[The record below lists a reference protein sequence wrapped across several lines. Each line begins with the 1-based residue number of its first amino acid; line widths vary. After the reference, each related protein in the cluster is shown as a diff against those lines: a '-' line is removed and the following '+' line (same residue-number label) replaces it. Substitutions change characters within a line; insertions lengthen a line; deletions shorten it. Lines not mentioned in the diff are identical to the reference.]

1 VIKSKTLKMRII
13 YIVAAVAML
22 AMLIPAMAVP
32 VSAADTLTMVLWDPI
47 TNQPWQTSDSQY
59 DITGSIVQVT
69 ASSAPTNWWIQPV
82 APPANATAQFVFPNA
97 HPTTETV
104 VRVQGTYG
112 EVIIWATINGH
123 DVSIDKKFGQIE
135 STDITPPQNVPV
147 TWNES
152 VKEFQGSATIEDSVN
167 GVFVDKDGGLH
178 YHAMQGTILNWYLI
192 AGWEDVSLT
201 PAEAPIL
208 NDEMDQLCD
217 AFFVEFG
224 SMDNPMG
231 TYIQT
236 VTDANGESSVNI
248 FADGEENVKVVV
260 VPQYPGP
267 IQLDV
272 TPEITSVN
280 FWTREMEV
288 VPQVRWAGEK
298 IVLEKNFFTGPAP
311 IETEDGFIFFVRFTL
326 TGNSK
331 GSLEAIGPLPPL
343 GVNDGQT
350 VDCVIDENGF
360 ASVILYSPVQGDID
374 VTATLYVW
382 VPGGRGIEKWDINQ
396 HHFVVYYLKLG
407 ELSLGNVYGKRAF
420 HDDGPWIPNNPW
432 DPEGTYNDP
441 ATPDVLVETLNVSQD
456 ALLRARVN
464 GWFKDAEGD
473 TWTLPDDWAELASPN
488 WVITNI
494 HWDIMNNP
502 SDFNPT
508 VGAEAMAGV
517 PVTSNNPFGS
527 YQQPWPVGQ
536 TVAAYPVIGPF
547 SPGIEQ
553 PAAAGMPY
561 GYRVPNIRLDMD
573 RQIQTVVPDG
583 ELNWWDAP
591 MPPAKITYMI
601 TNPSVTVTTDNAG
614 FFKETDKADIYY
626 GYWDDPATTVNEM
639 TVVFTNPFY
648 AINVPAHWAIPAFGN
663 NLGYDWDTFG
673 NSSSHEEYGPYPF
686 WTILNRQTEN
696 PIVPTTDAA
705 NYPTLAQVYSDN
717 HGEAMIY
724 LNGNWNLDLVTS
736 VEFPGNTNKTSGG
749 AFDIKPGT
757 IVGFSTVQAM
767 ADYPYTRQPSASYKA
782 ILSNTV
788 TKNWEWGKTIMG
800 ADPTTYPDGQ
810 VDPGFAAGDEA
821 NSKRMVLEVGT
832 LNLQQYTDP
841 PTNSIPNA
849 DYLKSSTG
857 EKMAF
862 VWVTDRDGNPTVGEK
877 VDWEVQSATT
887 IRISNKTGVGVS
899 NYNSIMGILGTT
911 DGFLTGT
918 NGTTSD
924 GRTLGTSYMIG
935 IHPTPGPDWAN
946 QDNALAAI
954 FYKFYNI
961 TRDPN
966 GPQPTDYAV
975 AAVILT
981 SSLEEDANLHATM
994 NEIEGQISREWNLN
1008 WGEIDDPD
1016 DPLMLGD
1023 ANYDGKVNM
1032 GDVILAER
1040 MMLGLNPVLTG
1051 ADINRDGNVNIA
1063 DIIAME
1069 RYMLGY

>member
-1 VIKSKTLKMRII
+1 MRII

-22 AMLIPAMAVP
+22 AMLIPAMAIP
-32 VSAADTLTMVLWDPI
+32 VSAQGGLTMVLVDPI
-47 TNQPWQTSDSQY
+47 TLQPVATPDGGY
-59 DITGSIVQVT
+59 DVTNSVVQIT
-69 ASSAPTNWWIQPV
+69 ASSTPTLWELTNV
-82 APPANATAQFVFPNA
+82 AVGVNSSPAVWQDGINPNTVS
-97 HPTTETV
+97 PIPTV
-104 VRVQGTYG
+104 VYVKGVWG
-112 EVIIWATINGH
+112 EANISATIEGTKYTVN
-123 DVSIDKKFGQIE
+123 KKWGQIK
-135 STDITPPQNVPV
+135 STDITGPQNLPV

-152 VKEFQGSATIEDSVN
+152 VKEFQGDTQVEDTVTGN
-167 GVFVDKDGGLH
+167 FINKDGVITTHVVEGV
-178 YHAMQGTILNWYLI
+178 ILNWYLI
-192 AGWEDVSLT
+192 AGYEDVDLT
-201 PAEAPIL
+201 PAEAPALI
-208 NDEMDQLCD
+208 DRMSGYDS
-217 AFFVEFG
+217 AYFVEFG
-224 SMDNPMG
+224 TMQNDLG
-231 TYIQT
+231 TNIRT
-236 VTDANGESSVNI
+236 VTGSNGANIVDL

-260 VPQYPGP
+260 VPQYPENP
-267 IQLDV
+267 QLEV
-272 TPEITSVN
+272 TPEITTVN

-298 IVLEKNFFTGPAP
+298 IVLEKNFFTGPVP
-311 IETEDGFIFFVRFTL
+311 EGPFIFFVRFNL

-331 GSLEAIGPLPPL
+331 GSLEAFGALPPL
-343 GVNDGQT
+343 GLNDAQT
-350 VDCVIDENGF
+350 VDCVIDEHGF

-374 VTATLYVW
+374 VTATLYVITFD
-382 VPGGRGIEKWDINQ
+382 GLIEKWDINQ

-407 ELSLGNVYGKRAF
+407 ELTLGNVYGKRAM
-420 HDDGPWIPNNPW
+420 HDEGRWIPNNPW
-432 DPEGTYNDP
+432 DPEGTYADP

-488 WVITNI
+488 WKITNI
-494 HWDIMNNP
+494 HWDIMNTV

-508 VGAEAMAGV
+508 VGAEAEAGV
-517 PVTSNNPFGS
+517 PVTSIDPDGDY
-527 YQQPWPVGQ
+527 YQPYGIPQRGPW
-536 TVAAYPVIGPF
+536 VAASPVIGPF

-553 PAAAGMPY
+553 PATEGSPY
-561 GYRVPNIRLDMD
+561 GYNVPNIRLDPM
-573 RQIQTVVPDG
+573 RQIQTVVPNGALD
-583 ELNWWDAP
+583 WWDAP
-591 MPPAKITYMI
+591 MPPAKITYLVTDPSMI
-601 TNPSVTVTTDNAG
+601 VTTDNAG
-614 FFKETDKADIYY
+614 FFKPADKDDIYY
-626 GYWDDPATTVNEM
+626 GYYDDPATTVNEM
-639 TVVFTNPFY
+639 IVVYTNPFY
-648 AINVPAHWAIPAFGN
+648 AIMVPAHWAIPAFGN

-686 WTILNRQTEN
+686 WDFLNRQTEN
-696 PIVPTTDAA
+696 PLVPSSDPT

-717 HGEAMIY
+717 HGEAMVY
-724 LNGNWNLDLVTS
+724 LNGDWNLDLETS
-736 VEFPGNTNKTSGG
+736 IQFPGNTNKTSGG

-757 IVGFSTVQAM
+757 LVGYSTVQAM

-788 TKNWEWGKTIMG
+788 VKNWEWGKTILG
-800 ADPTTYPDGQ
+800 VDPTTYPDGQ

-841 PTNSIPNA
+841 PTNSIPNP
-849 DYLKSSTG
+849 DYLKSSSG

-862 VWVTDRDGNPTVGEK
+862 VWVTDRDGKPVVGEK

-887 IRISNKTGVGVS
+887 IRISTKTGVGVS
-899 NYNSIMGILGTT
+899 NYNSIMGKLGTV
-911 DGFLTGT
+911 DGFLAGT

-924 GRTLGTSYMIG
+924 GRTMGTSYMIG
-935 IHPTPGPDWAN
+935 LTPLMGPDDAN
-946 QDNALAAI
+946 QNNALCAI
-954 FYKFYNI
+954 FYKFYNP

-994 NEIEGQISREWNLN
+994 NEVEGQISREWNLN

-1023 ANYDGKVNM
+1023 ANYDGEVNM

-1040 MMLGLNPVLTG
+1040 MMLGLNATLTG
-1051 ADINRDGNVNIA
+1051 ADINRDGVVNIA